1 MNVRLS
7 DWSAVTS
14 VAPVKEPVTSAE
26 FKSYIRLDGTAED
39 TYIAGLKS
47 AARLLV
53 EQLTNRKIIT
63 QTVQVLFDRMPF
75 GAGNIDIPFPA
86 VQSVTSVAYRDTAGD
101 VETETGY
108 TLRAGN
114 HNMFAALQEPTSGWP
129 STDDEPQ
136 AWTFTYVVG
145 YGDDPSDVPESLRQ
159 AIMQIAAGWYEHRES
174 ITSLPLNA
182 VPWQAGI
189 VIEQYKM
196 RYNDGH

>member
-1 MNVRLS
+1 MSVRIK

-14 VAPVKEPVTSAE
+14 VAPAKTAVTAAE

-39 TYIAGLKS
+39 TYIAGLLN
-47 AARLLV
+47 AAIALV
-53 EQLTNRKIIT
+53 QQLTNRKLIT
-63 QTVQVLFDRMPF
+63 QTVQVLFDRMPL
-75 GAGNIDIPFPA
+75 GAGNLEIPFPS

-101 VETETGY
+101 DQTETGY

-114 HNMFAALQEPTSGWP
+114 DNMFAVLQEPTAGWP

-136 AWTFTYVVG
+136 AWTLTYVVG
-145 YGDDPSDVPESLRQ
+145 YGDDPDDVPEALRH
-159 AIMQIAAGWYEHRES
+159 AIMQIAAGWYENREALTALS
-174 ITSLPLNA
+174 IKA

-189 VIEQYKM
+189 IIEQERM